1 MVRRLMAHGPAD
13 QRPVLAGDPAV
24 GSGACPAAC
33 RLRAAAHLFLAA
45 AAAAPKARGSL
56 PAVEAAE
63 RDAAAVR
70 QPAGVAVSAAAAEQ
84 APLEAAVGSGAA
96 AERQPEEAA
105 ERAAVAVPQPAEEA
119 AALSDVVVVPQPEE
133 AAVSDAVAVLQ
144 PEEAAVSDAVAVL
157 QPEEAAV
164 LDAAVLQPVAQ
175 GAPAAFRASAAGLSF
190 PSLFPF
196 PGLSAPGLVVLRP
209 AACFAR
215 VRQSLRIAWRS

>member
-1 MVRRLMAHGPAD
+1 MMAHGPAD

-105 ERAAVAVPQPAEEA
+105 ERASVAVPQPAEEEA
-119 AALSDVVVVPQPEE
+119 AALSDVVVVP
-133 AAVSDAVAVLQ
+133 
-144 PEEAAVSDAVAVL
+144 

>member
-1 MVRRLMAHGPAD
+1 MAHGPAD

-33 RLRAAAHLFLAA
+33 RPRAAAHLFLAA
-45 AAAAPKARGSL
+45 VAAAPKARGSP

-144 PEEAAVSDAVAVL
+144 PEEAAV
-157 QPEEAAV
+157 

>member
-105 ERAAVAVPQPAEEA
+105 ERASVAVPQPAEEA
-119 AALSDVVVVPQPEE
+119 AALSDVVVVP
-133 AAVSDAVAVLQ
+133 Q

>member
-1 MVRRLMAHGPAD
+1 MAHGPAD

-45 AAAAPKARGSL
+45 AAAAPKARGSP

-105 ERAAVAVPQPAEEA
+105 ERAAVAVPQP
-119 AALSDVVVVPQPEE
+119 EE

-144 PEEAAVSDAVAVL
+144 PV
-157 QPEEAAV
+157 EAAV

-190 PSLFPF
+190 PSLFPVLF
-196 PGLSAPGLVVLRP
+196 APGLVVLRP
-209 AACFAR
+209 AACFVHA
-215 VRQSLRIAWRS
+215 RQSSRIAWRS

>member
-1 MVRRLMAHGPAD
+1 MAHGPAD
-13 QRPVLAGDPAV
+13 QRPVRAGDPAV

-33 RLRAAAHLFLAA
+33 RPRAAAHLFLAA
-45 AAAAPKARGSL
+45 AAAAPKARGSP

-105 ERAAVAVPQPAEEA
+105 ERAAVAVPQPAEE
-119 AALSDVVVVPQPEE
+119 EE
-133 AAVSDAVAVLQ
+133 AVSDAVVVLQ
-144 PEEAAVSDAVAVL
+144 PEAAAVSAAVAVL

-164 LDAAVLQPVAQ
+164 LDAVAVLQPVAQ

-190 PSLFPF
+190 PSLF

>member
-105 ERAAVAVPQPAEEA
+105 ERAAVAVPQP
-119 AALSDVVVVPQPEE
+119 
-133 AAVSDAVAVLQ
+133 
-144 PEEAAVSDAVAVL
+144 EEAAVSDAVAVL

-164 LDAAVLQPVAQ
+164 LDAAVRQPVAQ

>member
-1 MVRRLMAHGPAD
+1 MAHGPAD

-133 AAVSDAVAVLQ
+133 AAV
-144 PEEAAVSDAVAVL
+144 
-157 QPEEAAV
+157 
-164 LDAAVLQPVAQ
+164 LDAAVRQPVAQ

>member
-33 RLRAAAHLFLAA
+33 RPRAAAHLFLAA
-45 AAAAPKARGSL
+45 VAAAPKARGSP

-84 APLEAAVGSGAA
+84 APLEAVAGSGAA
-96 AERQPEEAA
+96 AVRQLEEAA
-105 ERAAVAVPQPAEEA
+105 ERAAVA
-119 AALSDVVVVPQPEE
+119 VPQPEE

-144 PEEAAVSDAVAVL
+144 PV
-157 QPEEAAV
+157 EAAV
-164 LDAAVLQPVAQ
+164 LDAAVRQPVAQ

>member
-1 MVRRLMAHGPAD
+1 MAHGPAD

-45 AAAAPKARGSL
+45 AAAAPKARGSP

-96 AERQPEEAA
+96 AVRQPEEAA

-119 AALSDVVVVPQPEE
+119 AALSDVVVVP
-133 AAVSDAVAVLQ
+133 Q

>member
-144 PEEAAVSDAVAVL
+144 PEEAAV
-157 QPEEAAV
+157 

-175 GAPAAFRASAAGLSF
+175 GAPAAFRASAAGPSF

>member
-45 AAAAPKARGSL
+45 AAAAPKARGSP

-84 APLEAAVGSGAA
+84 APLEAVAGSGAV

-144 PEEAAVSDAVAVL
+144 PV
-157 QPEEAAV
+157 EAAV
-164 LDAAVLQPVAQ
+164 LDAAVRQPVAQ

>member
-105 ERAAVAVPQPAEEA
+105 
-119 AALSDVVVVPQPEE
+119 
-133 AAVSDAVAVLQ
+133 VSDAVAVLQ

>member
-33 RLRAAAHLFLAA
+33 RPRAAAHLFLAA
-45 AAAAPKARGSL
+45 AAAAPKARGSP

-84 APLEAAVGSGAA
+84 APLEAVAGSGAV

-105 ERAAVAVPQPAEEA
+105 ERAAVAVPQPAEEEEA
-119 AALSDVVVVPQPEE
+119 VSDAVVVLQPEA
-133 AAVSDAVAVLQ
+133 AAVSAAVAVLQ
-144 PEEAAVSDAVAVL
+144 PEEAAV
-157 QPEEAAV
+157 Q
-164 LDAAVLQPVAQ
+164 DAAVRQPVAQ

>member
-45 AAAAPKARGSL
+45 AAAAPKARGSP

-96 AERQPEEAA
+96 AVRQPEEAA
-105 ERAAVAVPQPAEEA
+105 ERASVAVPQPAEEA
-119 AALSDVVVVPQPEE
+119 AALSDVVVVP
-133 AAVSDAVAVLQ
+133 Q

>member
-1 MVRRLMAHGPAD
+1 
-13 QRPVLAGDPAV
+13 
-24 GSGACPAAC
+24 
-33 RLRAAAHLFLAA
+33 
-45 AAAAPKARGSL
+45 
-56 PAVEAAE
+56 
-63 RDAAAVR
+63 
-70 QPAGVAVSAAAAEQ
+70 
-84 APLEAAVGSGAA
+84 
-96 AERQPEEAA
+96 
-105 ERAAVAVPQPAEEA
+105 
-119 AALSDVVVVPQPEE
+119 
-133 AAVSDAVAVLQ
+133 VSDAVAVLQ

-175 GAPAAFRASAAGLSF
+175 GAPAAFRASAAGPSF

>member
-144 PEEAAVSDAVAVL
+144 PEEAAV
-157 QPEEAAV
+157 

>member
-1 MVRRLMAHGPAD
+1 MAHGPAD

-144 PEEAAVSDAVAVL
+144 PEEAAV
-157 QPEEAAV
+157 

>member
-45 AAAAPKARGSL
+45 AAAAPKARGSP

-144 PEEAAVSDAVAVL
+144 PV
-157 QPEEAAV
+157 EAAV
-164 LDAAVLQPVAQ
+164 LDAAVRQPVAQ

>member
-1 MVRRLMAHGPAD
+1 MAHGPAD

-45 AAAAPKARGSL
+45 AAAAPKARGSP

-105 ERAAVAVPQPAEEA
+105 ERAAVAVPQP
-119 AALSDVVVVPQPEE
+119 EE
-133 AAVSDAVAVLQ
+133 AAVSDAVVVLQ
-144 PEEAAVSDAVAVL
+144 PEAAAVSAAVAVL

>member
-13 QRPVLAGDPAV
+13 QRPVLAADPAV

-33 RLRAAAHLFLAA
+33 RPRAAAHLFLAA
-45 AAAAPKARGSL
+45 AAAAPKARGSP

-84 APLEAAVGSGAA
+84 APLEAVAGSGAV

-105 ERAAVAVPQPAEEA
+105 ERAAVAVPQP
-119 AALSDVVVVPQPEE
+119 EE
-133 AAVSDAVAVLQ
+133 AAVSDAVAEPQL
-144 PEEAAVSDAVAVL
+144 EEAAVSDAVVVLQPEAAAVSAAVAVL

-164 LDAAVLQPVAQ
+164 LDAVAVLQPVAQ

-190 PSLFPF
+190 PSLF

>member
-45 AAAAPKARGSL
+45 AAAAPKARGSP

-144 PEEAAVSDAVAVL
+144 PEEAAV
-157 QPEEAAV
+157 

-175 GAPAAFRASAAGLSF
+175 GAPAAFRASAAGPSF

>member
-45 AAAAPKARGSL
+45 AAAAPKARGSP

-63 RDAAAVR
+63 RDAAAVQ
-70 QPAGVAVSAAAAEQ
+70 QPAEVAVSAAAAEQ
-84 APLEAAVGSGAA
+84 APLEAVAGSGAA
-96 AERQPEEAA
+96 AVRQLEEAA
-105 ERAAVAVPQPAEEA
+105 ERAAVA
-119 AALSDVVVVPQPEE
+119 VPQPEE

-144 PEEAAVSDAVAVL
+144 PV
-157 QPEEAAV
+157 EAAV
-164 LDAAVLQPVAQ
+164 LDAAVRQPVAQ

>member
-1 MVRRLMAHGPAD
+1 MAHGPAD

-144 PEEAAVSDAVAVL
+144 PEAAAVSDAVAVL
-157 QPEEAAV
+157 QPEE
-164 LDAAVLQPVAQ
+164 AAVLQPVAQ